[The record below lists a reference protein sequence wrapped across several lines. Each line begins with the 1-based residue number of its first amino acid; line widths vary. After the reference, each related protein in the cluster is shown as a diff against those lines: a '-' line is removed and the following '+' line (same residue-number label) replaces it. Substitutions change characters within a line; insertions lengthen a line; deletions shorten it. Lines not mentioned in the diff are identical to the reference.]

1 MEGAGSSYEPHER
14 PMTTDPD
21 SGTVARFKGGALDA
35 FDDLINKYQD
45 RIYGFLYR
53 LCGNPEGAAG
63 VTQETFL
70 NAFKYLKGFRG
81 ETSFRN
87 WLYKVAA
94 SSCYRS
100 KRKRKDE
107 PDFQLSI
114 EQFFPGSD
122 RPKFEIPD
130 ITAMPEERLLNGE
143 LSAHIEKTILALPK
157 KYRIVL
163 VLRDLEGLTTEET
176 STVLD
181 ISPAA
186 VKSRLHRARLF
197 AKERLADYFL
207 S

>member
-1 MEGAGSSYEPHER
+1 
-14 PMTTDPD
+14 MTTDPD
-21 SGTVARFKGGALDA
+21 RVAVARFKGGAPDA
-35 FDDLINKYQD
+35 FDDLIDKYQD

-53 LCGNPEGAAG
+53 LCGNPEGVAD

-70 NAFKYLKGFRG
+70 NAFKYLKSFRG
-81 ETSFRN
+81 ETLFRN

-94 SSCYRS
+94 TSCYQS

-107 PDFQLSI
+107 PDFELSV
-114 EQFFPGSD
+114 EQFLPGGD
-122 RPKFEIPD
+122 RPKLEIPD
-130 ITAMPEERLLNGE
+130 VTAMPEQRLLNGE
-143 LSAHIEKTILALPK
+143 LSVHIEKTILALPK

-197 AKERLADYFL
+197 AKDKLADYFL